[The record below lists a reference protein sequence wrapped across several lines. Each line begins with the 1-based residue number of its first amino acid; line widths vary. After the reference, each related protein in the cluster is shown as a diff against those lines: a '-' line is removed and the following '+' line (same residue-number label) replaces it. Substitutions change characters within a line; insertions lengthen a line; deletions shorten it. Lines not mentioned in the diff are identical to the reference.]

1 MFRPHVYSTAF
12 RIGQHPIL
20 VSNSNS
26 IAVGKPCPAP
36 PADSPE
42 EVSAWAAPFGFSR
55 PTVLGL
61 AFRFWS
67 NWRSVAP
74 CEARNGYRL
83 AAKIPLVSEME
94 ESARRA
100 RKADDQLGGSETDPK
115 NEFSESALGSTA
127 YAWGT
132 AQTRYRSVPI

>member
-61 AFRFWS
+61 AFYD
-67 NWRSVAP
+67 NVLERSVGAF
-74 CEARNGYRL
+74 CFLSGARYGQPMRMSCCTANGNQGFYF
-83 AAKIPLVSEME
+83 AWEGIT
-94 ESARRA
+94 RRS
-100 RKADDQLGGSETDPK
+100 G
-115 NEFSESALGSTA
+115 
-127 YAWGT
+127 
-132 AQTRYRSVPI
+132 